1 MLTPDPTYRIQQY
14 SETPLEDLLNEMSN
28 SRESFTAPEP
38 KLVPYTDVS
47 GAEAISDTPEVQTQN
62 AELDAQAIA
71 LKEKEIKGKRQNT
84 AKWLGKNTDRAMAF
98 VTSLI
103 ADDDDMDEWKASPED
118 LQDIIECYFEMC
130 EGYGWT
136 GLPPWL
142 NLVLCVGFTYGPN
155 FREAM
160 KFRGINKELSR
171 KAAQAEADRA
181 IAQAELIRIKLEQER
196 SKIKPAQEIKTDPAA
211 TDAPAA
217 TADPK
222 PTS

>member
-14 SETPLEDLLNEMSN
+14 SETPLEDLLNEMSQ

-38 KLVPYTDVS
+38 KLENISESISEKPDATEVPTHGV
-47 GAEAISDTPEVQTQN
+47 GAP
-62 AELDAQAIA
+62 DAQVMVVDEAA
-71 LKEKEIKGKRQNT
+71 IKGKRQNT
-84 AKWLGKNTDRAMAF
+84 AKWLGKNTDRALAF
-98 VTSLI
+98 ATSLI
-103 ADDDDMDEWKASPED
+103 ADADDIDEWKADPDD
-118 LQDIIECYFEMC
+118 LKDIIECYYEMC

-142 NLVLCVGFTYGPN
+142 NLVLCIGFTYGPQM
-155 FREAM
+155 REAM
-160 KFRGINKELSR
+160 KVRGINKELSR

-196 SKIKPAQEIKTDPAA
+196 AKIPAPPAEKTEPE
-211 TDAPAA
+211 TK
-217 TADPK
+217 TE